1 MTKDE
6 DRKIL
11 NVFEQLR
18 QEEEKIVP
26 EFQTVL
32 HGKKLRPRA
41 SGWELWKRP
50 AVAMLLLILVAGP
63 VLYFSLRETG
73 VRESELS
80 SELENWESPTD
91 FLLSFTD
98 SPLDSGSL
106 EIGTTLWEADE
117 FINLEN

>member
-1 MTKDE
+1 MSKDE

-18 QEEEKIVP
+18 KEDERIVP
-26 EFQTVL
+26 EFQAVL
-32 HGKKLRPRA
+32 QGKKLRPRA

-50 AVAMLLLILVAGP
+50 AVALILIILVAGP
-63 VLYFSLRETG
+63 VFYFSLRGPG
-73 VRESELS
+73 VHESELS
-80 SELENWESPTD
+80 FELENWESPTD

-98 SPLDSGSL
+98 SSLDSGPL

-117 FINLEN
+117 YSNLDN